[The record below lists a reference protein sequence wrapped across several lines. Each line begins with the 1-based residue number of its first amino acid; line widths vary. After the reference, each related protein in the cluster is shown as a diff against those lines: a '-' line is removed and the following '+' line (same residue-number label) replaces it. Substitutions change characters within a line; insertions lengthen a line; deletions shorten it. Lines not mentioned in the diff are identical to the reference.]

1 VTNQSVIAVQV
12 FDQKKFKKKDQGFL
26 GVINVQVNNVF
37 DLEVGG
43 DGKFLSIF
51 SLCIFH
57 TQILFFKIS
66 FLHTIEMLTLDL
78 KRSNA
83 NESVHGKL
91 ILNISTNVNVPI
103 RNGTNTLVPG
113 TNTASLNNAS
123 STSLS
128 RPSSAAATPTSSVSP
143 QPPTTSATAA
153 GSSSGAQPSN
163 TTSSAGGE
171 ASQADDRQVL
181 PQGWER
187 RVDHLGRPYYVDHNT
202 RTTTW
207 KRPSYVP

>member
-1 VTNQSVIAVQV
+1 
-12 FDQKKFKKKDQGFL
+12 
-26 GVINVQVNNVF
+26 
-37 DLEVGG
+37 
-43 DGKFLSIF
+43 
-51 SLCIFH
+51 
-57 TQILFFKIS
+57 
-66 FLHTIEMLTLDL
+66 MLTLDL

-113 TNTASLNNAS
+113 TNSAPLNNAS

-128 RPSSAAATPTSSVSP
+128 RPSSAAATPTSSASP
-143 QPPTTSATAA
+143 QPPTATATSA
-153 GSSSGAQPSN
+153 AQPSN

-181 PQGWER
+181 PQGYTYF
-187 RVDHLGRPYYVDHNT
+187 D
-202 RTTTW
+202 
-207 KRPSYVP
+207 